1 MKNRKEFLKCYKASC
16 RVQTPKALGSAT
28 IVYSKDGETFI
39 ITNHHVVENCIE
51 YKEVWSN
58 IMKKKVQKEFT
69 KTVEILF
76 PNLEEDRVRE
86 YINVLADIVIYDK
99 EQDMALIKI
108 RNSKDYPA
116 VKWYPKDKVK
126 MLPMC
131 SDLVCIGAAL
141 GEKPIVT
148 EGLLNGIER
157 EIDNYEYWLSSAAS
171 IYGNSGGGVYT
182 IDEEGNWFFLGIP
195 SRIAVTGSFVAQA
208 ITHMGYFIPL
218 HRIYKWL
225 EDNCYQYIYDENFTK
240 AQCDELREAKKEEG
254 LIKQLIKKKL

>member
-1 MKNRKEFLKCYKASC
+1 MKNRENFLRCYRASC

-28 IVYSKDGETFI
+28 IIYSKDGETYA

-51 YKEVWSN
+51 YKDVWSN
-58 IMKKKVQKEFT
+58 IMKKEVKKEFT
-69 KTVEILF
+69 KTVDILF

-99 EQDMALIKI
+99 EQDIALIKI
-108 RNSKDYPA
+108 RNEKQYSFTD
-116 VKWYPKDKVK
+116 WYPKNKVK
-126 MLPMC
+126 MLPIL
-131 SDLVCIGAAL
+131 SQIACIGAAL

-171 IYGNSGGGVYT
+171 IYGNSGGGVFV
-182 IDEEGNWFFLGIP
+182 IENEEWFFLGIP
-195 SRIAVTGSFVAQA
+195 SRIAVTGSFITTP

-225 EDNCYQYIYDENFTK
+225 EENCYQYICDENFTK
-240 AQCDELREAKKEEG
+240 EQCDELRESKREDG